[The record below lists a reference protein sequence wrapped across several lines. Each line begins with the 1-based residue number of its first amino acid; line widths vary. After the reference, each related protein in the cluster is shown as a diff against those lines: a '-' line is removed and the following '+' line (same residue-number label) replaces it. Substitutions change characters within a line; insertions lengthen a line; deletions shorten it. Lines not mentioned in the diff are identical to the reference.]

1 MFMDSNC
8 SQRASSRK
16 VTQIMQNESTVTTV
30 TPDDGAASFV
40 PATNSPILPAEPP
53 GRQLATSMG
62 NQAGPVNRRTRK
74 GSKQRTKD
82 LQWSLLLFTKPR
94 I

>member
-1 MFMDSNC
+1 MFVDNNC
-8 SQRASSRK
+8 SQRASSRE
-16 VTQIMQNESTVTTV
+16 VTQIMQNESTVTPV

-53 GRQLATSMG
+53 GRQLAKSIG

-74 GSKQRTKD
+74 GSKQRTRA
-82 LQWSLLLFTKPR
+82 LQRPLLLFTKTR
-94 I
+94 T